1 MAKIS
6 TLTQDQIKEMNR
18 ANILKLIRQSGEI
31 TKLDLAEMLKLSI
44 PTITTNTNQFIEEGL
59 VEAAGVGDSTGGRK
73 PMILKF
79 VENARYSVGVNISP
93 DKVDLLLTNLNS
105 KKIMET
111 SFTSEKGDLFSDV
124 LGRIQIE
131 IDAMLEARH
140 IDKKD
145 VSGVGISLPGLVD
158 EDRLVLEY
166 APNIG
171 VKDYDFSGFQKRLNL
186 KIFIENEANVAAY
199 AEIEMGKIAD
209 MRNVVCVSITDG
221 VGTGIIIDQHIYKS
235 AKKKAGE
242 FGHMRV
248 SSEPALCNCGR
259 TGCWELIASK
269 KALFRY
275 YQEFTGCK
283 VTSLAQVFAEESFN
297 APEVKKAIEKYI
309 DSLFVGIENIILG
322 LNPEFVIIGGELGK
336 YGEKMLT
343 LINRSNNMKSSF
355 VEYEGTKVIFS
366 DLKDQGSL
374 IGAALLPF
382 DELFNGSRS
391 IL

>member
-124 LGRIQIE
+124 LDRIQIE

>member
-18 ANILKLIRQSGEI
+18 ANILKLIRQAGEI

-44 PTITTNTNQFIEEGL
+44 PTITSNTNQFIEEGL

-111 SFTSEKGDLFSDV
+111 SFTSENGELFTDA
-124 LGRIQIE
+124 LDRIEVE
-131 IDAMLEARH
+131 INLMLKTNH
-140 IDKKD
+140 IDKKQ

-171 VKDYDFSGFQKRLNL
+171 VKDYDFNEFQKRLKL
-186 KIFIENEANVAAY
+186 RIFIENEANVAAY
-199 AEIEMGKIAD
+199 AEIEMGKIED

-235 AKKKAGE
+235 SKKKAGE

-269 KALFRY
+269 KALFKY

-297 APEVKKAIEKYI
+297 APEVQSAIEKYI

-336 YGEKMLT
+336 YGDKMLT
-343 LINRSNNMKSSF
+343 LINRSNNMKSNF

-382 DELFNGSRS
+382 EELFNGSRS

>member
-1 MAKIS
+1 MAKIA

-124 LGRIQIE
+124 LDRIQIE
-131 IDAMLEARH
+131 IDAMLEAH
-140 IDKKD
+140 DIDKKD

-171 VKDYDFSGFQKRLNL
+171 VKDYDFSAFQKRLNL
-186 KIFIENEANVAAY
+186 RIFIENEANVAAY

-221 VGTGIIIDQHIYKS
+221 VGTGIIIDQHMYKS

-275 YQEFTGCK
+275 YEDFTGCK

-297 APEVKKAIEKYI
+297 TPEVQSAIEKYI

-382 DELFNGSRS
+382 EELFNGSRS